1 MKELPL
7 LLSTPMVQAYLALR
21 KTATRRI
28 PNCMNSFVDGKRVSG
43 KKWKELNFDLK
54 DYHIRDNMFFL
65 MSKKEMRYHKIEPIY
80 QPGDLLYFRE
90 TWFIVERAGQGVDER
105 FLVFETEWN
114 GNEVI
119 ESAPLRQLDKVY
131 KWGGHPSIHLPK
143 EATRLWAE
151 CTSCACERV
160 QDITEEQAIA
170 EGLARIT
177 KDDGITW
184 KYGIPDKDGLP
195 GNDDHGWPWH
205 DWSVSARNAFATL
218 WGRIH
223 GLESWQANPPVY
235 AINYKILSTT
245 GKPLEKENV

>member
-1 MKELPL
+1 MKQHAL
-7 LLSTPMVQAYLALR
+7 LLSTPMVQAYLAIR
-21 KTATRRI
+21 KTATRRM
-28 PNCMNSFVDGKRVSG
+28 PNCMNCLVDGKRVSG
-43 KKWKELNFDLK
+43 KKWKELDFDLK
-54 DYHIRDNMFFL
+54 YYHIRDNMFFL

-151 CTSCACERV
+151 CTSCTCERV

-170 EGLARIT
+170 EGVDSVVFTEHGQIVRRY
-177 KDDGITW
+177 KN
-184 KYGIPDKDGLP
+184 YSP
-195 GNDDHGWPWH
+195 GCLTFEYENPVDSFKSLWASINGW
-205 DWSVSARNAFATL
+205 
-218 WGRIH
+218 
-223 GLESWQANPPVY
+223 ESWQANPPVY